1 MLQKKK
7 KEKNGELEKKRSRC
21 ALFPSGQ
28 SWKGNWNI
36 SGLIKSR
43 GNIIVNAWSLDPFH
57 PVILIY
63 SVHSVRGNR
72 NFIEIK
78 CISALAMEAGD
89 KFLIALCTKGIVL
102 TKDDMEKE
110 REYESLT
117 ETFEKIVLI
126 IYPTLIFPRVLVLSR
141 SAVGKRM
148 KADRRRLN
156 DFFRFFFF
164 FVPRGEIPLFREM
177 RLYRMIS

>member
-1 MLQKKK
+1 MCYRRIDRTIVKYLKNKAIIFIESDSMLQKKK
-7 KEKNGELEKKRSRC
+7 KKKKRGVGKKRSRC

-89 KFLIALCTKGIVL
+89 KFLIAHCVQ
-102 TKDDMEKE
+102 
-110 REYESLT
+110 RES
-117 ETFEKIVLI
+117 F
-126 IYPTLIFPRVLVLSR
+126 SQ
-141 SAVGKRM
+141 
-148 KADRRRLN
+148 
-156 DFFRFFFF
+156 
-164 FVPRGEIPLFREM
+164 
-177 RLYRMIS
+177 RMIWKRNENTKV